1 MGVVLDYSPVPKARS
16 RVVCWDIHDDPPQP
30 WGTAAELG
38 EQGEE
43 PPSALGERGWSLHQ
57 PWGTGAEL
65 GEQGEEP
72 PSALGDRGRSLHQ
85 PWGTGAEPP
94 SALGNR
100 GGAWG
105 TGAEPPSALGN
116 RGGAWRTGAE
126 PGGHGRSLHQLW
138 GTGGGASISPGTW
151 LITNRMSPVCHST
164 APGTHNVCFS
174 MVTSVTLDYYIL
186 YSYDKLSSSFQN
198 VCVAMTPPHATW
210 AAYWTPPDLVEFDN
224 NDTRDGPCI
233 LPCRSL

>member
-1 MGVVLDYSPVPKARS
+1 MMTPLSPGGQRRS
-16 RVVCWDIHDDPPQP
+16 
-30 WGTAAELG
+30 LG
-38 EQGEE
+38 N
-43 PPSALGERGWSLHQ
+43 
-57 PWGTGAEL
+57 
-65 GEQGEEP
+65 
-72 PSALGDRGRSLHQ
+72 RGRSLHQ
-85 PWGTGAEPP
+85 PWGTG
-94 SALGNR
+94 
-100 GGAWG
+100 GGASISPGEQGWSLHQPWG
-105 TGAEPPSALGN
+105 
-116 RGGAWRTGAE
+116 TGAE